1 MSWREC
7 SYSYLITSL
16 SSLPPPPPSL
26 SPLSPPNLSPSLT
39 CLGQKDLELV
49 SHRAMDNH
57 QLLSFADDE
66 EEEEE
71 VEELTAYHGSL
82 KESKKSE
89 ASNTSQPEQQRRPSK
104 DTFLR
109 WSSLVIYLVIS
120 LPLTVAMA
128 ALVALQY

>member
-1 MSWREC
+1 
-7 SYSYLITSL
+7 
-16 SSLPPPPPSL
+16 
-26 SPLSPPNLSPSLT
+26 
-39 CLGQKDLELV
+39 
-49 SHRAMDNH
+49 MDNH

-89 ASNTSQPEQQRRPSK
+89 ASNTSQQQRRPSK

-128 ALVALQY
+128 ALVALQH